1 MRGTVVR
8 PQSRIARPAG
18 CSLLLVLSAV
28 LLWATPATHT
38 PHARAAGQPVHYA
51 AGWHLVAAPSG
62 SDLGAQPGSLY
73 AYGPASAGYQPVAPA
88 DTIGGRGYWAYFG
101 KDTDV
106 TLDATPAT
114 YTRMILP
121 GDHFAIIGNPSTTQ
135 TLPISGAA
143 VAYTYDSTRGYTP
156 VRELAPGQA
165 AFVLPAAGADVT
177 VGKPTSQ
184 AGAAAIRALQAGLTQ
199 DAADVSSF
207 GKLPGVAE
215 ALLNTRD
222 YALVQT
228 AQDDTRAAFADGLL
242 LEHAA
247 APPTLTAVQRDA
259 GRRVRQALAQAQT
272 DTAAGNSTAAD
283 QQVRAARSAAQT
295 AEDDAAAVARVAD
308 ATDQIV
314 PAPRADTPSYT
325 PRSLARYGNLC
336 NATVFALALNL
347 PPSDAFVALVVATLT
362 NQPPPPADGTA
373 TPPPAAG
380 A

>member
-1 MRGTVVR
+1 MRGTIVR
-8 PQSRIARPAG
+8 LPIRSARPAR

-28 LLWATPATHT
+28 LLWATPATPT
-38 PHARAAGQPVHYA
+38 PHARAAGQTVHYA

-73 AYGPASAGYQPVAPA
+73 AYGPASAGYQPIAPA

-101 KDTDV
+101 TDTDV

-114 YTRMILP
+114 YTRLLLP
-121 GDHFAIIGNPSTTQ
+121 ADHFAIIGNPSATQ
-135 TLPISGAA
+135 TLPISGAD
-143 VAYTYDSTRGYTP
+143 VAFSYDTLRGYTP
-156 VRELAPGQA
+156 VSELAPGQA
-165 AFVLPAAGADVT
+165 AFVLSAAAADVT
-177 VGKPTSQ
+177 VGKPSSP
-184 AGAAAIRALQAGLTQ
+184 AGAEAIRALQAGLTR

-215 ALLNTRD
+215 ALLNSRD

-247 APPTLTAVQRDA
+247 APPTLTAVQLDA
-259 GRRVRQALAQAQT
+259 GRRVRRALAQAQ
-272 DTAAGNSTAAD
+272 AEVGAGNSAGAD
-283 QQVRAARSAAQT
+283 QQISTARSAAQT
-295 AEDDAAAVARVAD
+295 AEDDAAATARVAD
-308 ATDQIV
+308 ATDQVV

-336 NATVFALALNL
+336 NATVFALGLAL

-362 NQPPPPADGTA
+362 NQPPPPANGTP
-373 TPPPAAG
+373 TPAAG